1 MKNIVVV
8 GTQWGDEGKGKL
20 VDLLAPHFDI
30 VARYQGGHNAGH
42 TVWIGERKF
51 VLHLVPSGILH
62 EHCTCVIGNGV
73 VVDVHA
79 LVGEIDKLRASG
91 ISVDG
96 RLLISSRA
104 HLILPYHREI
114 ERASE
119 ERLGGD
125 RVGTTMRGIGPT
137 YEDKVARRGVRVGD
151 LLYPDVLREK
161 VHANVAALNE
171 VLAIRGMES
180 VDPAAICESY
190 LADAE
195 RLAPFVTDTARFLND
210 SVVAGKSVLLEGAQ
224 ATMLD
229 IDHGTY
235 PYVTSSSATAG
246 GACTGTGLAPT
257 RISGVL
263 GISKA
268 YTTRVGEGP
277 FPTELSGPIAD
288 HLREHGQ
295 EYGAS
300 TGRPRRVGWFDAPV
314 ARYSAMLNGLDTI
327 ALTKL
332 DVLDEVDE
340 IKVCVAYEL
349 HGERIGH
356 MPDRTLELANVSP
369 VYETFSGWKT
379 STRGIARVEDLPDN
393 ARRYVDVLAAL
404 VGVEIGMISTGPD
417 RNETILRPDS
427 KVAAWIAESGE

>member
-1 MKNIVVV
+1 MRNIVVV

-62 EHCTCVIGNGV
+62 EHCACVIGNGV

-79 LVGEIDKLRASG
+79 LVREINKLRESG

-96 RLLISSRA
+96 RLFISSRA

-114 ERASE
+114 EKASE
-119 ERLGGD
+119 ESLGGD

-137 YEDKVARRGVRVGD
+137 YEDKVARRGLRVGD
-151 LLYPDVLREK
+151 LLYPDLFREK
-161 VHANVAALNE
+161 VRANVAAINE
-171 VLAIRGMES
+171 RISARGGEPI
-180 VDPAAICESY
+180 DPEPICDSY
-190 LADAE
+190 FADAAL
-195 RLAPFVTDTARFLND
+195 LAPFVMDTARFLNEA
-210 SVVAGKSVLLEGAQ
+210 VAAGKSVLLEGAQ

-268 YTTRVGEGP
+268 YTTRVGAGP
-277 FPTELSGPIAD
+277 FPTELAGEVGD
-288 HLREHGQ
+288 HLRERGH

-314 ARYSAMLNGLDTI
+314 ARYSAVLNGLDTI

-332 DVLDEVDE
+332 DVLDELDE
-340 IKVCVAYEL
+340 IKVCVAYRL
-349 HGERIGH
+349 RGERIEH
-356 MPDRTLELANVSP
+356 MPDRTYELAEVEP
-369 VYETFSGWKT
+369 IYETLPGWKT
-379 STRGIARVEDLPDN
+379 STRGAASFEDLPEN
-393 ARRYVDVLAAL
+393 ARTYIAAL
-404 VGVEIGMISTGPD
+404 SELMGVEIGMISTGPD
-417 RNETILRPDS
+417 RVETILRPDS
-427 KVAAWIAESGE
+427 KVAAWLKG